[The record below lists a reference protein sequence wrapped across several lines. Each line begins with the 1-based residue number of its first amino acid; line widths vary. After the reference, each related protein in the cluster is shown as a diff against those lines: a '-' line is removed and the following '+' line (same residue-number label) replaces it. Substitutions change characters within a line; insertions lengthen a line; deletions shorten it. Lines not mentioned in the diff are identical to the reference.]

1 MLKKQLIKKL
11 HVQYIG
17 QLASIILKTQ
27 NFTKNRVF
35 YAQGDIDGE
44 KVMCYFIVEIT
55 KRICDTNKKNTEYE
69 GK

>member
-35 YAQGDIDGE
+35 YA
-44 KVMCYFIVEIT
+44 
-55 KRICDTNKKNTEYE
+55 
-69 GK
+69 